1 MANGTDFQ
9 KPSWKQLGSLS
20 GFIMECLTNIL
31 SFKQVSYWLGHK
43 SELKKR
49 LQEVFGINTA
59 KQEHPKMKLVASRI
73 EIPELVEEADFQK
86 VFTENKKVKYWFGD
100 NFKKHVLI
108 PTKKVSN
115 LPAMSFD
122 KNKFVETIYDSEI
135 MEHFQISKSAGL
147 MTREEIL
154 RTIEFLISLQPKGE
168 AGALQTNGYATII
181 GYMLCDDGVVR
192 VVGVSWRS
200 GASRWHCGCRDLG
213 YWYADSEVLS
223 RN

>member
-9 KPSWKQLGSLS
+9 KPSWKQLGSLA

-59 KQEHPKMKLVASRI
+59 KQEHPKMKLVASGI
-73 EIPELVEEADFQK
+73 EIPELVEETDFQK
-86 VFTENKKVKYWFGD
+86 IFTENKKVRYWFGD

-108 PTKKVSN
+108 PAKKVSN

-122 KNKFVETIYDSEI
+122 KHKFIETIYDSEI
-135 MEHFQISKSAGL
+135 MEHFQISKLAGL
-147 MTREEIL
+147 MTREEIIRVVEYL
-154 RTIEFLISLQPKGE
+154 TSLQPKGE
-168 AGALQTNGYATII
+168 AGTLQTNGCSTVI

-192 VVGVSWRS
+192 VVSVDWFS
-200 GASRWHCGCRDLG
+200 GGSGWSCVCVDLDDWDAG
-213 YWYADSEVLS
+213 SEVLS

>member
-9 KPSWKQLGSLS
+9 KPSWKQLGSLA

-73 EIPELVEEADFQK
+73 EIPELVEETDFQK
-86 VFTENKKVKYWFGD
+86 VFTENKKVRYWFED
-100 NFKKHVLI
+100 NFKKHVLV
-108 PTKKVSN
+108 PAKKVSN

-122 KNKFVETIYDSEI
+122 KHKFIETIYDSEI

-147 MTREEIL
+147 MTCEEIL
-154 RTIEFLISLQPKGE
+154 RTIEFLTSLQPKDE
-168 AGALQTNGYATII
+168 AGTLQTNGCVTII

-192 VVGVSWRS
+192 VVSVHWWADGSIWD
-200 GASRWHCGCRDLG
+200 CYCRGLD
-213 YWYADSEVLS
+213 YWSVDSEVLS